1 MADPDASVEEELGQ
15 AARLAIA
22 VAGQAADRLA
32 RARQELAVQTQRR
45 SEQEYRQLDARF
57 RAEAAVAG
65 ARLSAVERP
74 DWWDRADVP
83 QIAAMHDLAQQWQ
96 QHDPHAAIAAETIA
110 RQVRDR
116 YGINVSAPGA
126 DPQQVR
132 AALAHL
138 ELDRAGQ
145 DTTRETT
152 AGEVAQ
158 AIQAIRVADLRDP
171 VTSGTTDNLPETET
185 TDRDPDPVLLN
196 RAAELEVEAAEFET
210 LAGQGGTD
218 LSTPEELRAM
228 AADSRAQAQ
237 QYRDQAAGPQS
248 EAIEHADST
257 AAPATTTGTA
267 AAAVAAPSYDSDERR
282 QATVGRMREQGVP
295 EDVIAVAM
303 RADVA
308 QGRPAAEAVSS
319 TRRQGVLATRQA
331 AVRTRSAQRPD
342 RSR

>member
-1 MADPDASVEEELGQ
+1 MEEELGQ

-22 VAGQAADRLA
+22 VASQAADRLA
-32 RARQELAVQTQRR
+32 RARQELAVQAQRR

-116 YGINVSAPGA
+116 YGIDVAAPGA
-126 DPQQVR
+126 DPQQIR

-145 DTTRETT
+145 APTHDTT
-152 AGEVAQ
+152 AGDVAQ
-158 AIQAIRVADLRDP
+158 AIQAVRVADLRDP
-171 VTSGTTDNLPETET
+171 ITPGTTSTDPETGAI
-185 TDRDPDPVLLN
+185 DRNPNPILMN
-196 RAAELEVEAAEFET
+196 RAAELEVEATEFET

-228 AADSRAQAQ
+228 AADSRAQAMQ
-237 QYRDQAAGPQS
+237 HRDQAAGPQPKAVGY
-248 EAIEHADST
+248 EAPA
-257 AAPATTTGTA
+257 AAPAPATAA

-282 QATVGRMREQGVP
+282 QATAGRMREQGVP
-295 EDVIAVAM
+295 EDAIAVAM

-308 QGRPAAEAVSS
+308 QGRPAADAVAS
-319 TRRQGVLATRQA
+319 TRRQGVPATRQA
-331 AVRTRSAQRPD
+331 AARTRSTQRPD

>member
-32 RARQELAVQTQRR
+32 RARQELAVQAQRR

-116 YGINVSAPGA
+116 YGIDVSAPGA

-158 AIQAIRVADLRDP
+158 AIQAVRVADLRGP
-171 VTSGTTDNLPETET
+171 VTSGTTDNFPETEM
-185 TDRDPDPVLLN
+185 TDRDPDPVLMN

-210 LAGQGGTD
+210 LAGQGRTD

-237 QYRDQAAGPQS
+237 QYRDQAGLHFK
-248 EAIEHADST
+248 AIAHADST
-257 AAPATTTGTA
+257 AAPASTTGTA

-295 EDVIAVAM
+295 EDAIAVAM

-308 QGRPAAEAVSS
+308 QGRPAAEAVTS
-319 TRRQGVLATRQA
+319 TRRQGVPATRQA
-331 AVRTRSAQRPD
+331 AARTRSNQRPD